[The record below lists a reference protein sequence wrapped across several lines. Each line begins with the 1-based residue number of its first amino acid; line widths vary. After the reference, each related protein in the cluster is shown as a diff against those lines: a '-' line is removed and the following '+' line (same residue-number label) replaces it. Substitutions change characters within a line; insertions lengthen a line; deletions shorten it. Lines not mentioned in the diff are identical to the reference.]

1 VIISLVVLVLAVN
14 PVVAPALDAGAPSR
28 AVSIDGGDVP
38 IVAPDLT
45 SSVAKV
51 LAPELVAD
59 GGVESDGGATPILA
73 PETLSVYDVNLP
85 AETAITA
92 GLFSLYVMV
101 DVLIKPSLGAGPN
114 CLDFATTGQCNPADL
129 SPFDRYAVGRE
140 SVPWTVFSD
149 VALAVSLVAPLAYLA
164 LESLTLPT
172 QQPFGDFFNDAMV
185 MAESLAL
192 TATMQTV
199 LKFAFRRPRPSNY
212 LPGQG
217 AANID
222 LQLSLPSGH
231 AAMVA
236 AATTALTT
244 TIFLR
249 HPDSQVRYVA
259 LTAGLALSVL
269 TGFARVQAGFHFPT
283 DAITA
288 LMLGGAVGFAVPIL
302 HRKASRLRPAVVL
315 MPSSGLTLFTVSGDF

>member
-1 VIISLVVLVLAVN
+1 VILSLMVLVLSQNPAV
-14 PVVAPALDAGAPSR
+14 PALDAGTKAR
-28 AVSIDGGDVP
+28 AISADGGDVP
-38 IVAPDLT
+38 IVAPGLT
-45 SSVAKV
+45 PSVASV

-59 GGVESDGGATPILA
+59 GGQEEDGGATPILA
-73 PETLSVYDVNLP
+73 PQTLSVYDVNLP
-85 AETAITA
+85 AETAITV
-92 GLFSLYVMV
+92 GLFGLYVMV
-101 DVLIKPSLGAGPN
+101 DLLVKPTLGAGPN
-114 CLDFATTGQCNPADL
+114 CLGFAANGRCNPADL

-140 SVPWTVFSD
+140 SVPWATFSD
-149 VALAVSLVAPLAYLA
+149 VALAVSVIAPLAYLA
-164 LESLTLPT
+164 LESLALPT
-172 QQPFGDFFNDAMV
+172 REPFGDFINDAMV
-185 MAESLAL
+185 LAESMAL
-192 TATMQTV
+192 TATVQTV

-212 LPGQG
+212 LPGQSE
-217 AANID
+217 ANID

-231 AAMVA
+231 TALVA

-249 HPDSQVRYVA
+249 HPDSQIRYVA
-259 LTAGLALSVL
+259 LGVGAALTML

-315 MPSSGLTLFTVSGDF
+315 MPSEGLTMFTVSGDF